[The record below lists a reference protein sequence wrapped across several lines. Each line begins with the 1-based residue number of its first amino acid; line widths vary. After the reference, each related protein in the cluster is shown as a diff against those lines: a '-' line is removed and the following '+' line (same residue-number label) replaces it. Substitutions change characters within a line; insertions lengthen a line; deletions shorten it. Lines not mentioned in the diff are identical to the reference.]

1 MSPCAFKQHI
11 VCKIESWL
19 GQCHSKYMWIFLFT
33 FFFFCC
39 AYVLVWDEFTELGP
53 LFSST
58 FVFGFV
64 GFTYCMTS
72 FSLPVTLKHSL
83 SFDEDV
89 FFPLLAFLSFLKCCM
104 LFGTL
109 RPKITKNK
117 ISFNTETLL
126 NSVWKKQ
133 PFTHTHLVFLSSV
146 YMPYS
151 VSSLEW
157 ITSWCRP
164 FWEPEMVFLWS
175 SSSPEVEGLTT
186 EDVTSCKD
194 LLRQRSGNWLDL
206 SFFSVALPLRQTRI
220 WSQNDV
226 Y

>member
-1 MSPCAFKQHI
+1 
-11 VCKIESWL
+11 
-19 GQCHSKYMWIFLFT
+19 
-33 FFFFCC
+33 
-39 AYVLVWDEFTELGP
+39 
-53 LFSST
+53 
-58 FVFGFV
+58 
-64 GFTYCMTS
+64 
-72 FSLPVTLKHSL
+72 
-83 SFDEDV
+83 
-89 FFPLLAFLSFLKCCM
+89 M

-206 SFFSVALPLRQTRI
+206 SFFSVALLEANTNLITERCLLKT
-220 WSQNDV
+220 DV
-226 Y
+226 YMSASHTDIKGNLVRSSKAFFKNDETIK